1 MNKNWAALAQA
12 IAHLDSVEGDAL
24 YTDKTVTLSLD
35 HAAALDEVVD
45 AARSCLSARDRT
57 PPPVDREDAA
67 LSARELRQRYEK
79 KGEHP
84 RITRATWMTVVE
96 AKQTLQGYWPFVKA
110 QLALEEAQKRA

>member
-12 IAHLDSVEGDAL
+12 LEALDRLDDSAL
-24 YTDKTVTLSLD
+24 YTDKTATLSLD
-35 HAAALDEVVD
+35 HVAALDEVVS
-45 AARSCLSARDRT
+45 AARGCLSARDRT
-57 PPPVDREDAA
+57 PPPADREDAE

-96 AKQTLQGYWPFVKA
+96 AKQTLQGYWPFVKS